1 MNIDEFTFLSYDG
14 DVTLEIAVDDLLE
27 VMKDFATETIRYL
40 LAKMNE
46 EPSPVYISLKEAMN
60 MLKVTNDRTMIEWEE
75 RKYLSRCTYRGG
87 IFYLQDEVLLLKN
100 FAELLIVKPL
110 KMKINFDDNFLESYE
125 ILGNEGL
132 SKLSHSEA

>member
-1 MNIDEFTFLSYDG
+1 MNIDDFAFISYGG
-14 DVTLEIAVDDLLE
+14 DVTLEITVDDLLE
-27 VMKDFATETIRYL
+27 VMKDFATETVSYL
-40 LAKMNE
+40 LAKMDE
-46 EPSPVYISLKEAMN
+46 EPSPVFISLKNAMN
-60 MLKVTNDRTMIEWEE
+60 MLKVTNVQAMTELEK

-110 KMKINFDDNFLESYE
+110 KMKINFSDGYFERYE
-125 ILGNEGL
+125 TLGNERF